1 MSSNLFA
8 ERIKDVPKSFIREI
22 LKVAANPEIISFAGG
37 LPNPDFFPA
46 QEIEKVCSKLI
57 KESGN
62 DIFQYSTTEGYLPLR
77 KYIAARY
84 MEKYG
89 LKVDADEI
97 LITNGSQQGLDLLG
111 KVLVNEGE
119 NVIIENPGY
128 LGAIQALSVY
138 RPYFIDIKMDE
149 EGIDT
154 KELEK
159 AVNTTPVKLFYSVP
173 NFQNPSGIT
182 YTEERRKKVAEILKD
197 KNIVF
202 VEDNPYGELRF
213 MGEDI
218 PPVRKYLP
226 NGIMLGSFSKI
237 VVPSFRIGWIVAP
250 KDIMDKLI
258 TAKQA
263 ADLHTNYFSQ
273 RVIYEY
279 LATYNIDDHIAKIK
293 KAYGAQR
300 EAMVNAIEKYFPKEV
315 KFTKPEGGMFLWA
328 TLPEGVSSLQ
338 LFELAIKKNV
348 AFVPG
353 SPFYANGGGENT
365 MRLNYSCTNE
375 EKIEEGIKRLGAAIK
390 EILENKDNEYILM

>member
-46 QEIEKVCSKLI
+46 EEIEKVCTKLI
-57 KESGN
+57 KENGN

-77 KYIAARY
+77 KYIAERY
-84 MEKYG
+84 MKKYG
-89 LKVDADEI
+89 ILVEPDEI

-226 NGIMLGSFSKI
+226 NGVMLGSFSKI

-293 KAYGAQR
+293 KAYGSQR

>member
-263 ADLHTNYFSQ
+263 ADLHTNSFSQ

>member
-1 MSSNLFA
+1 MNHLFA

>member
-1 MSSNLFA
+1 MNHLFA

-37 LPNPDFFPA
+37 LPNADFFP
-46 QEIEKVCSKLI
+46 QEEINKACSAII
-57 KESGN
+57 KESGR
-62 DIFQYSTTEGYLPLR
+62 DVFQYSTTEGYLPLR
-77 KYIAARY
+77 KYIADRY
-84 MEKYG
+84 MEKHG
-89 LKVDADEI
+89 LKIDADEI

-111 KVLVNEGE
+111 KIFVNEGE

-138 RPYFIDIKMDE
+138 RPYFIDIAMNE
-149 EGIDT
+149 EGIDVA
-154 KELEK
+154 ELEK
-159 AVNTTPVKLFYSVP
+159 VVNSTPVKLFYSVP

-182 YTEERRKKVAEILKD
+182 YSEERRKKVAEILKD

-218 PPVRKYLP
+218 PPIKKYLP

-250 KDIMDKLI
+250 KEIMEKLVV
-258 TAKQA
+258 AKQA
-263 ADLHTNYFSQ
+263 SDLHTNYFSQ
-273 RVIYEY
+273 RVIFEY
-279 LATYNIDDHIAKIK
+279 LSKNSIDDHIAKIK
-293 KAYGAQR
+293 DAYGKQR
-300 EAMVNAIEKYFPKEV
+300 EAMVKAIEKYFPKEV
-315 KFTKPEGGMFLWA
+315 KITKPEGGMFLWA
-328 TLPEGVSSLQ
+328 ELPAGVSSLT
-338 LFELAIKKNV
+338 LFELAIKRNV

-375 EKIEEGIKRLGAAIK
+375 EKIDEGIKRLADAVK
-390 EILENKDNEYILM
+390 ELMAGSKEEEYILM

>member
-46 QEIEKVCSKLI
+46 EEIEKVCSKLI

-138 RPYFIDIKMDE
+138 RPYFIDITMDE
-149 EGIDT
+149 DGIDT

-279 LATYNIDDHIAKIK
+279 LANYNIDNHIAKIK
-293 KAYGAQR
+293 EAYGKQR

-315 KFTKPEGGMFLWA
+315 EYTKPEGGMFLWA

-365 MRLNYSCTNE
+365 MRLNYSCTCE
-375 EKIEEGIKRLGAAIK
+375 AKIEEGIKRLGEAIK
-390 EILENKDNEYILM
+390 EILANKGNDYILM

>member
-1 MSSNLFA
+1 MRDIFA

-37 LPNPDFFPA
+37 LPNPDFFPEN
-46 QEIEKVCSKLI
+46 EIAAVCDKLI
-57 KESGN
+57 KESGK

-77 KYIAARY
+77 KYIAERY
-84 MEKYG
+84 KKKYDIE
-89 LKVDADEI
+89 VEPDEI

-119 NVIIENPGY
+119 NIVIENPGY

-149 EGIDT
+149 NGID
-154 KELEK
+154 
-159 AVNTTPVKLFYSVP
+159 VNEFERVIKTTPVKLFYSVP

-182 YTEERRKKVAEILKD
+182 YSDERRKKVADIM
-197 KNIVF
+197 KNSDTIF

-279 LATYNIDDHIAKIK
+279 LANYNIDNHIAKIK
-293 KAYGAQR
+293 EAYGKQR

-315 KFTKPEGGMFLWA
+315 EYTKPEGGMFLWA

-353 SPFYANGGGENT
+353 SPF
-365 MRLNYSCTNE
+365 
-375 EKIEEGIKRLGAAIK
+375 
-390 EILENKDNEYILM
+390 

>member
-138 RPYFIDIKMDE
+138 RP
-149 EGIDT
+149 
-154 KELEK
+154 
-159 AVNTTPVKLFYSVP
+159 
-173 NFQNPSGIT
+173 
-182 YTEERRKKVAEILKD
+182 
-197 KNIVF
+197 
-202 VEDNPYGELRF
+202 
-213 MGEDI
+213 
-218 PPVRKYLP
+218 
-226 NGIMLGSFSKI
+226 
-237 VVPSFRIGWIVAP
+237 
-250 KDIMDKLI
+250 
-258 TAKQA
+258 
-263 ADLHTNYFSQ
+263 
-273 RVIYEY
+273 
-279 LATYNIDDHIAKIK
+279 
-293 KAYGAQR
+293 
-300 EAMVNAIEKYFPKEV
+300 
-315 KFTKPEGGMFLWA
+315 
-328 TLPEGVSSLQ
+328 
-338 LFELAIKKNV
+338 
-348 AFVPG
+348 
-353 SPFYANGGGENT
+353 
-365 MRLNYSCTNE
+365 
-375 EKIEEGIKRLGAAIK
+375 
-390 EILENKDNEYILM
+390 

>member
-46 QEIEKVCSKLI
+46 EEIGKVCAKLVA
-57 KESGN
+57 ESGN

-77 KYIAARY
+77 KYIAERY
-84 MEKYG
+84 MTKYG
-89 LKVDADEI
+89 LNVDPDEI

-119 NVIIENPGY
+119 NVVIENPGY

-149 EGIDT
+149 DGIDT
-154 KELEK
+154 EELEK
-159 AVNTTPVKLFYSVP
+159 TINSTPVKLFYSVP

-279 LATYNIDDHIAKIK
+279 LNSYNIDNHIAKIK
-293 KAYGAQR
+293 EAYGRQR

-390 EILENKDNEYILM
+390 EILENRGNEYILI

>member
-273 RVIYEY
+273 RVIYDY

>member
-46 QEIEKVCSKLI
+46 EEIEKVCSKLI

-138 RPYFIDIKMDE
+138 RPYFIDITMDE
-149 EGIDT
+149 DGIDT

-237 VVPSFRIGWIVAP
+237 VVPSDRKSV
-250 KDIMDKLI
+250 
-258 TAKQA
+258 
-263 ADLHTNYFSQ
+263 
-273 RVIYEY
+273 V
-279 LATYNIDDHIAKIK
+279 
-293 KAYGAQR
+293 
-300 EAMVNAIEKYFPKEV
+300 
-315 KFTKPEGGMFLWA
+315 
-328 TLPEGVSSLQ
+328 
-338 LFELAIKKNV
+338 
-348 AFVPG
+348 
-353 SPFYANGGGENT
+353 
-365 MRLNYSCTNE
+365 
-375 EKIEEGIKRLGAAIK
+375 
-390 EILENKDNEYILM
+390 